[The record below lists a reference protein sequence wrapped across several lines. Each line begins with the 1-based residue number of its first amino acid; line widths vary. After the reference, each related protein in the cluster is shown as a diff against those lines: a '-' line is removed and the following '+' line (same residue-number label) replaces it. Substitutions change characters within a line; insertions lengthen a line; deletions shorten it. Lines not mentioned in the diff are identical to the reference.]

1 MSRRHHEQHTC
12 SVVPSFLASGATA
25 DTRKANTMALNTD
38 TKKSLFPDAVY
49 IPAQQ
54 GPAIEGD
61 APSVR
66 VPLCADMEAAQV
78 AEGATISE
86 TEAALSEIEIHTR
99 KLALLTKMSYEAY
112 SHSDATN
119 LLTDTMR
126 RSITNAAD
134 KAFLTNAKGSDG
146 TPVGITNTDGAVKPE
161 VGITDSLAPL
171 LEAIGEVGEHGAA
184 PSHVLLGYD
193 AWAKLMQLTDKN
205 GNMLF
210 NPTVS
215 ADTASSVFGLPFV
228 RSKFMPKNTLM
239 VIDSTDIVASVS
251 DVRLQVSDM
260 PYFSSDSIGIR
271 VIYRLGWGIAHP
283 DHHALLTI
291 GTAK

>member
-1 MSRRHHEQHTC
+1 MPIESEEKYGMSLTC
-12 SVVPSFLASGATA
+12 SRT
-25 DTRKANTMALNTD
+25 
-38 TKKSLFPDAVY
+38 SLTL
-49 IPAQQ
+49 AQQ

-161 VGITDSLAPL
+161 VGITDSLAPP
-171 LEAIGEVGEHGAA
+171 AR
-184 PSHVLLGYD
+184 SHRGGGR
-193 AWAKLMQLTDKN
+193 TR
-205 GNMLF
+205 G
-210 NPTVS
+210 
-215 ADTASSVFGLPFV
+215 
-228 RSKFMPKNTLM
+228 RTL
-239 VIDSTDIVASVS
+239 ARPP
-251 DVRLQVSDM
+251 RL
-260 PYFSSDSIGIR
+260 
-271 VIYRLGWGIAHP
+271 
-283 DHHALLTI
+283 
-291 GTAK
+291 